1 VVAGYSH
8 STRGAGQTVSI
19 GSTLDR
25 KDAMTLIARLDA
37 VRARR
42 NILEHPFY
50 TRWEH
55 GDLTREELAA
65 YAGEYRHAV
74 VALADAA
81 HSAAPL
87 AGEEH
92 AREER
97 EHVTL
102 WDAFAAELNADLHRA
117 PSPET
122 ERCASAWTAAADP
135 LEALA
140 ILYAIEAGQPEVS
153 ETKLRGLVD
162 HYGSRSAATEPRTS
176 GSTRRGTTST
186 PPSRADCSSDTRRRT
201 TRTVS
206 SRPPKRR

>member
-1 VVAGYSH
+1 
-8 STRGAGQTVSI
+8 
-19 GSTLDR
+19 
-25 KDAMTLIARLDA
+25 MTLIARLDA

-50 TRWEH
+50 TRWER
-55 GDLTREELAA
+55 GELAREELSA

-74 VALADAA
+74 VALAGAA
-81 HSAAPL
+81 AAAAPI
-87 AGEEH
+87 AGEAH

-97 EHVTL
+97 EHVAL
-102 WDAFAAELNADLHRA
+102 WDAFAADLDADLDRA
-117 PSPET
+117 PTPET

-162 HYGSRSAATEPRTS
+162 HYGFEERGEGTAYFRLHATRDHEHAAESRELLEQHAEPADEDRLIAAAESALDGNWALLD
-176 GSTRRGTTST
+176 GV
-186 PPSRADCSSDTRRRT
+186 SR
-201 TRTVS
+201 
-206 SRPPKRR
+206 

>member
-1 VVAGYSH
+1 
-8 STRGAGQTVSI
+8 
-19 GSTLDR
+19 
-25 KDAMTLIARLDA
+25 MTLIARLDA

-50 TRWEH
+50 TRWEQ
-55 GDLTREELAA
+55 GDVTREELAA

-81 HSAAPL
+81 DSAAPL

-102 WDAFAAELNADLHRA
+102 WDAFAADLDADLDRA

-162 HYGSRSAATEPRTS
+162 HYGFDERGAGTAYFRLHATRDHEHAAESRELLERHATPADGDRLVAAAAAALD
-176 GSTRRGTTST
+176 GNWALLDGV
-186 PPSRADCSSDTRRRT
+186 SR
-201 TRTVS
+201 
-206 SRPPKRR
+206 